1 MMFLSIWFG
10 CGLLGIVVYLIKH
23 FRTET
28 LKDLTVSDLFIGFL
42 ILLMGVGG
50 LVNVLLLMLLDAYYD
65 KIHKFMNKKL
75 F

>member
-1 MMFLSIWFG
+1 MFLSIWFG